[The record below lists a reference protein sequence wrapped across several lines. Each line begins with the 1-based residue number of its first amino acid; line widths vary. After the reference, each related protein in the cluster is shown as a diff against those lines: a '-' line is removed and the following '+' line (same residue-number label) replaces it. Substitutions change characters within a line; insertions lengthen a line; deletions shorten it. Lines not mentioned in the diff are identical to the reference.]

1 MNTVPE
7 YPERE
12 LTQQIIGAFI
22 EVHRHLG
29 PGLLESAYEE
39 CACHELALRGLALER
54 QKPLAIDYK
63 GRQVDCAYRMDAVVE
78 GRVLLEL
85 KSVDE
90 IAPIHQAQI
99 LTYMRLAGLRVGLLV
114 NFNVKILKNGI
125 ERFAL

>member
-1 MNTVPE
+1 MSAPRE
-7 YPERE
+7 YLEKE
-12 LTQQIIGAFI
+12 LTQQIIGALI

-39 CACHELALRGLALER
+39 CVCHELALQGLAFER

-63 GRQVDCAYRMDAVVE
+63 SHQVDCAYRMDAVVE

-85 KSVDE
+85 KAVDE
-90 IAPIHQAQI
+90 VAAIHRAQL

-114 NFNVKILKNGI
+114 NFNVEKLKDGI
-125 ERFAL
+125 QRFVL